1 MRAIRVSAA
10 VIIDGNRVLAAER
23 GYGEYRGYWEFPGG
37 KRESGETGVDAIVRE
52 IREELRVDIVPEE
65 LVTTVEYDYPTFHI
79 TMHCFLASIRSGEV
93 HLLEHEAARWLA
105 PEELDEVSWLP
116 ADIAAVEKLKMLLAR
131 QNVA

>member
-1 MRAIRVSAA
+1 MRTIRVSAA

-37 KRESGETGVDAIVRE
+37 KREAGETGEEAIVRE

-116 ADIAAVEKLKMLLAR
+116 ADIAAVEKLKMLLTR

>member
-1 MRAIRVSAA
+1 MRTIRVSAA

-37 KRESGETGVDAIVRE
+37 KRESGETGEDAIVRE

-116 ADIAAVEKLKMLLAR
+116 ADIAAVEKLKMLLTR

>member
-1 MRAIRVSAA
+1 MRIPRGAA
-10 VIIDGNRVLAAER
+10 TILVKGASDKSKKDIVID
-23 GYGEYRGYWEFPGG
+23 
-37 KRESGETGVDAIVRE
+37 
-52 IREELRVDIVPEE
+52 VDIVPEE

-116 ADIAAVEKLKMLLAR
+116 ADIAAVEKLKMLLTR